1 MVVLV
6 DVVLV
11 DVVLVDVVLVDVVVS
26 LGCYRVNKQYAIK
39 FAYNITY

>member
-6 DVVLV
+6 DV
-11 DVVLVDVVLVDVVVS
+11 DVDVVLVDVVVS